1 MAKPARQTFFG
12 RVFAVTLASSLLV
25 CGCGQCSQDPSPV
38 VAQATDAGP
47 VDAGADAG
55 PFVCGLETCDPS
67 IELCFEVR
75 AGVRA
80 AVAPGCHPFPEA
92 CSLEPSCDCI
102 LANVAFDCP
111 YQPYCEQDG
120 DRFAFYC
127 DLP

>member
-1 MAKPARQTFFG
+1 MAKPARLAFF
-12 RVFAVTLASSLLV
+12 VPLFAATLASALLI
-25 CGCGQCSQDPSPV
+25 CGCGGAPSSIDAAG
-38 VAQATDAGP
+38 AQATDAGP

-55 PFVCGLETCDPS
+55 PFVCGVETCDPS
-67 IELCFEVR
+67 VELCFDVR

-80 AVAPGCHPFPEA
+80 AVEAGCHPFPEA
-92 CSLEPSCDCI
+92 CSAEPSCGCI
-102 LANVAFDCP
+102 LDNVVFDCP